1 METTSVGMADSV
13 TKPGLTPIFDELVGR
28 YGQPLAGEPVASEVT
43 DDMMDA
49 LQADTA
55 VATAS

>member
-13 TKPGLTPIFDELVGR
+13 ETSGLTPIFDELVGR
-28 YGQPLAGEPVASEVT
+28 YGQPLAGEPAV

-49 LQADTA
+49 LLTEETA
-55 VATAS
+55 AKAS